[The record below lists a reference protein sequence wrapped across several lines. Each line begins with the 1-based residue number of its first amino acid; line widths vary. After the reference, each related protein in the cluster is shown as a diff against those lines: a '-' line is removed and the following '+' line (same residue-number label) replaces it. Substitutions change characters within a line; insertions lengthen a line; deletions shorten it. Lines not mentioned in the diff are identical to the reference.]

1 MDAFAWRIAWKVTLG
16 TSAASTPAAATLSFF
31 CSDLATSERVKG
43 RGPRKGYRA
52 GFENGPRL
60 HRLPW
65 LLFGCALP
73 GAPLPIGFLP
83 VVRGRSLSVPRAGCH
98 LCIKVTNGV
107 PCNVRK
113 YLCVMLCPTERHH
126 ERLHTRSH
134 APNRRGRRR
143 RGTVS

>member
-1 MDAFAWRIAWKVTLG
+1 MEAFCMAHIMEDHAWNICGEHTRRGYLELFLLG
-16 TSAASTPAAATLSFF
+16 PR
-31 CSDLATSERVKG
+31 DQRVKG
-43 RGPRKGYRA
+43 KGPRKGYRA

-60 HRLPW
+60 RRLPW
-65 LLFGCALP
+65 LLFGCALR

-126 ERLHTRSH
+126 EGLHTRSL
-134 APNRRGRRR
+134 APNWRGRRR

>member
-1 MDAFAWRIAWKVTLG
+1 MEAFCMAHSMGVHAGKICGQHIRRGYLELFCLDLLTTKEKV
-16 TSAASTPAAATLSFF
+16 
-31 CSDLATSERVKG
+31 G

-60 HRLPW
+60 RRLPW
-65 LLFGCALP
+65 LLFGCALR
-73 GAPLPIGFLP
+73 GALLPIGFLP

-126 ERLHTRSH
+126 EGLHTRSL
-134 APNRRGRRR
+134 APNWRGRRR